1 MLASKIVAP
10 GRDYPTASEHDK
22 FRRAKVKRREQ
33 GAPEMPY
40 HCMSAARRPALVPH
54 GG

>member
-10 GRDYPTASEHDK
+10 GRDYPTASGRDK
-22 FRRAKVKRREQ
+22 FRRAKPKPREQ
-33 GAPEMPY
+33 GAPEMPR
-40 HCMSAARRPALVPH
+40 HCMSAARRPTLVPH